1 MATTYPTPPEHSV
14 STLSALEARL
24 LKLFRK
30 LNVNQKRLYLSVL
43 ESVGSSI
50 PRHPVAFRMTQGRLQ

>member
-1 MATTYPTPPEHSV
+1 MAKIYPTPPDQPV
-14 STLSALEARL
+14 SALSALEARL

-30 LNVNQKRLYLSVL
+30 LNENQKRLYLSVL

-50 PRHPVAFRMTQGRLQ
+50 PRHPVTFRMNQGRL

>member
-1 MATTYPTPPEHSV
+1 MSKHYPPPPDHPVSV
-14 STLSALEARL
+14 LGALEARL

-30 LNVNQKRLYLSVL
+30 LNENQKRLYLSVL

-50 PRHPVAFRMTQGRLQ
+50 PRHPVAIRMARGGVQ